1 MSCVACRHQIDAAA
15 RVCPYCGADPR
26 SGQKAIDT
34 QALLQQVFHP
44 REQTRTE
51 EMLQFARQRQGIV
64 IAVGALV
71 ALLLLGAL
79 HQVATRRNSNTAS
92 ESAGVPLTDVT
103 DLTNQP
109 SETKQLPMPDLKF
122 QYDGRPQTMRTFI
135 VETGAVTPPEVAAAQ
150 QPQQQPRPATP
161 APAGQQ

>member
-1 MSCVACRHQIDAAA
+1 MACVACRHQIDDAA

-26 SGQKAIDT
+26 SGQKTIDT

-71 ALLLLGAL
+71 ALLLLGAV
-79 HQVATRRNSNTAS
+79 HQVAIRRNS
-92 ESAGVPLTDVT
+92 SAVRDSTGVPLTDVT

-109 SETKQLPMPDLKF
+109 SEIRQLPMPELTF

-150 QPQQQPRPATP
+150 QQPQQQATP
-161 APAGQQ
+161 APSAQR